1 MRAALYTRV
10 STTDQNAE
18 MQVRELNVYVAR
30 QGWDVFATYQ
40 DVMSGAK
47 SNRPG
52 LTQLMADARMRRFD
66 VLLCWKLDRF
76 GRSLVACLN
85 NIQELERCGIRF
97 IAVTQGL
104 DTDHG
109 IQHPGSCCT
118 CSGRLRNSREH

>member
-85 NIQELERCGIRF
+85 NIQELERCGIRESTDSGTDPGGT
-97 IAVTQGL
+97 IAVQARFRDGQGWQ
-104 DTDHG
+104 
-109 IQHPGSCCT
+109 IGS
-118 CSGRLRNSREH
+118 